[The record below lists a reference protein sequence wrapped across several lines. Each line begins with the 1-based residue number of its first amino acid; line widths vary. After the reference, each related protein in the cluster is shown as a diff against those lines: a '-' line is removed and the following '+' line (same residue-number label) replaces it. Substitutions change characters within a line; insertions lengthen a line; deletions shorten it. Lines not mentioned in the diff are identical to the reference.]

1 MQTEDQT
8 PFDID
13 QFPALR
19 VTFGKERPAREEPD
33 RQTGDTGNQGL

>member
-1 MQTEDQT
+1 MQTEDQI
-8 PFDID
+8 PIDID

-19 VTFGKERPAREEPD
+19 VSFAKEQPALEEPD

>member
-19 VTFGKERPAREEPD
+19 VSFGKEQPD